1 MRLDYNAL
9 GKPMLKIEKEDV
21 QIEISFAD
29 VPSKENVKQ
38 TILDL
43 LTVAYEK
50 RVTV

>member
-9 GKPMLKIEKEDV
+9 GKPMLKIEKEEV
-21 QIEISFAD
+21 QIEVSFSE
-29 VPSKENVKQ
+29 VPSKEDVKQ
-38 TILDL
+38 TVLDL